1 MVVLVLKEGST
12 WVRKGTKAVQSVSWA
27 AIDLNDKHNIWSFTK
42 ISGTEHL
49 LCFYLVSHIHGD
61 LQPLRT
67 LTILWQNQHHL
78 LSSFTNHHLQIKS
91 SLHQTS
97 PPSNLPFSRL
107 FSRSSHFVG
116 SGSQFR
122 SEFSTLQFRR
132 NLQFSLHFVH
142 TTHVLLSRKLPACST
157 YYLRLAQAETSLLS
171 ATRV

>member
-27 AIDLNDKHNIWSFTK
+27 AFDLNDKHNIWSFTK

-97 PPSNLPFSRL
+97 PPSNLPSIKSPL
-107 FSRSSHFVG
+107 FETFLSIVPFCGVGFAIPLRIFHSTIPPKSSILP
-116 SGSQFR
+116 
-122 SEFSTLQFRR
+122 TLRP
-132 NLQFSLHFVH
+132 HH
-142 TTHVLLSRKLPACST
+142 PCPP
-157 YYLRLAQAETSLLS
+157 
-171 ATRV
+171 